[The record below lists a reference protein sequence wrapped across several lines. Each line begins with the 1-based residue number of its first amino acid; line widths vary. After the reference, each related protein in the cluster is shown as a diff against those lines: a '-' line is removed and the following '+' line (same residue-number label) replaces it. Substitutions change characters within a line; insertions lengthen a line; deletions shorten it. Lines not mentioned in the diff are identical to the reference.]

1 MLSTVEKFEDVFKHL
16 VEDLRQHC
24 AAQDKLSDQV
34 WNWFEKSLKHNTI
47 GGKYNRGLSVID
59 TTRILLGRDL
69 SEEEYFH
76 AAALGWMTELLQAM
90 FLVLDDVMDASTS
103 RRGQPCWYLVPD
115 VGMIAVNDGPML
127 ESAIYILLKNH
138 FRSHGA
144 YVDMLEI
151 FHEVAYQVELGQTY
165 DMIVATRDLNSF
177 DIDTYLGIVTYKTS
191 YYSFYLPV
199 ALAMLYTGR
208 SSPNNLTQARNI
220 LLPMGAYFQIQD
232 DYLDNFADPEVLG
245 KVGTDIQDGKC
256 SWLVVQALRQC
267 NEEQLAVLQEN
278 YGKKDANCE
287 KRIKELY
294 DELQLD
300 GIYQTY
306 EETAVAEI
314 EGLIANVDE
323 KDGLKQDVFV
333 TFLNKIQKRA
343 K

>member
-1 MLSTVEKFEDVFKHL
+1 MLPAVEKFGGVFEHL

-24 AAQDKLSDQV
+24 VAQDKLPDQV
-34 WNWFEKSLKHNTI
+34 WNWFEKSLKYNVI

-76 AAALGWMTELLQAM
+76 AATLGWMTELLQAM

-115 VGMIAVNDGPML
+115 VGMIAVNDAPML
-127 ESAIYILLKNH
+127 ESAIYILLKKH
-138 FRSHGA
+138 FRSHTA

-151 FHEVAYQVELGQTY
+151 FHEVACQVEVGQTY
-165 DMIVATRDLNSF
+165 DMIAAKRDLNSF

-208 SSPNNLTQARNI
+208 SSPNNLTQARDI
-220 LLPMGAYFQIQD
+220 LLAMGTYFQIQD

-256 SWLVVQALRQC
+256 SWLVVQALRLC

-278 YGKKDANCE
+278 YGKKDASCE

-314 EGLIANVDE
+314 EGLISNVDE
-323 KDGLKQDVFV
+323 KDGLKKDVFV
-333 TFLNKIQKRA
+333 AFLNKIQKRS

>member
-1 MLSTVEKFEDVFKHL
+1 
-16 VEDLRQHC
+16 
-24 AAQDKLSDQV
+24 
-34 WNWFEKSLKHNTI
+34 
-47 GGKYNRGLSVID
+47 VID

-69 SEEEYFH
+69 SENEYFH

-115 VGMIAVNDGPML
+115 VGMIAVNDAPML
-127 ESAIYILLKNH
+127 ESAIYILLKKH
-138 FRSHGA
+138 FRIHAA
-144 YVDMLEI
+144 YVDLLEI
-151 FHEVAYQVELGQTY
+151 FHEVACQVELGQTY
-165 DMIVATRDLNSF
+165 DMIVAKRDLNSF
-177 DIDTYLGIVTYKTS
+177 DMDTYLGIVTYKTS

-208 SSPNNLTQARNI
+208 SSPDNLTQARDI

-232 DYLDNFADPEVLG
+232 DYLDNFADPELLG
-245 KVGTDIQDGKC
+245 KLGTDIQDGKC
-256 SWLVVQALRQC
+256 SWLIVQALRRC
-267 NEEQLAVLQEN
+267 NEEQLVVLQEN
-278 YGKKDANCE
+278 YGKKDGNCE

-294 DELQLD
+294 DELQLA
-300 GIYQTY
+300 GVYQTY

-323 KDGLKQDVFV
+323 KGGLKKDVFV
-333 TFLNKIQKRA
+333 AFLNKIQKRS